1 MAVDLTDRLLRRAH
15 AGFEWYPKPQI
26 NRRMKMLINRLV
38 YNYRTNRKF
47 MPLFR
52 ALRWAWI
59 NSTRG
64 A

>member
-1 MAVDLTDRLLRRAH
+1 MLLLRGALELALSRTL
-15 AGFEWYPKPQI
+15 WYPKPQI

-47 MPLFR
+47 MPIFR

>member
-1 MAVDLTDRLLRRAH
+1 
-15 AGFEWYPKPQI
+15 
-26 NRRMKMLINRLV
+26 MLINRLV
-38 YNYRTNRKF
+38 YNYRANRDLVR
-47 MPLFR
+47 MPFFR